1 MGLTD
6 KVGDQ
11 LAPLQEKIEKVLG
24 STEKL
29 ISGLNN
35 VLDQKGQ
42 QDLKIT
48 LELSKTV
55 AQFHKAAESV
65 NALLDSNKIKWYRC
79 QFK

>member
-11 LAPLQEKIEKVLG
+11 RPSEKLKIVG

-29 ISGLNN
+29 MTGLNN

-42 QDLKIT
+42 QDLK
-48 LELSKTV
+48 LYLAELGKT
-55 AQFHKAAESV
+55 
-65 NALLDSNKIKWYRC
+65 
-79 QFK
+79 

>member
-11 LAPLQEKIEKVLG
+11 LAPLQEKLEKVLG

-42 QDLKIT
+42 QDLK
-48 LELSKTV
+48 S
-55 AQFHKAAESV
+55 H
-65 NALLDSNKIKWYRC
+65 
-79 QFK
+79 

>member
-1 MGLTD
+1 MLQGGVKWVLD

-11 LAPLQEKIEKVLG
+11 LAPLQEKLEKVG

-42 QDLKIT
+42 QDLK
-48 LELSKTV
+48 S
-55 AQFHKAAESV
+55 H
-65 NALLDSNKIKWYRC
+65 
-79 QFK
+79 

>member
-1 MGLTD
+1 
-6 KVGDQ
+6 
-11 LAPLQEKIEKVLG
+11 LG

-48 LELSKTV
+48 LAELSKTV

-65 NALLDSNKIKWYRC
+65 NAR
-79 QFK
+79 FK